1 MKKFKLGFCPTRRD
15 CFSKEEAQRFRQ
27 LVQQSLTKYD
37 IDLIDLKG
45 LNAEELLCDRHD
57 LEAIIDRFRNE
68 KVDAMFFPH
77 CNFGSEMLVSQVALA
92 VGKPVLLWGPRDDAP
107 DAAGVRSRD
116 SQCGLFATGKVL
128 RRHNVPF
135 TYLTNTPVDSL
146 EFHEG
151 FTRFLRVAQ
160 VVNAVTDLRI
170 LQIDT
175 RPEPFAS
182 VICNENELLERFNVH
197 VYPVAITDVVAEM
210 KRVIS
215 ENGAEY
221 RTTMDKIC
229 SYDPV
234 GNIEDIQKSSALKV
248 AMKRFADFYGCGAIA
263 IQCWSALQ
271 MDTGIM
277 PCLSNALLT
286 DEGIPVVCE
295 TDLCGAVT
303 AIMVKAA
310 AGREAVPFFADITV
324 RHPQNDNAELLWHCG
339 NFPPSLA
346 KEAALMSVGGNPY
359 MSDKNYGVVNWELK
373 SGDITVARFDGDHGD
388 YRLLIGEVKTTD
400 GPMNLGSYVWIET
413 DNWKKWE
420 HRLVEGPYIHHVAG
434 AYGHFGEILSEAC
447 KYLNG
452 LCPDVV
458 QPTEQHLVERWW

>member
-15 CFSKEEAQRFRQ
+15 CFSKDEAQKFRR
-27 LVQQSLTKYD
+27 LIQQSVAKYD
-37 IDLIDLKG
+37 IDIIDLKG
-45 LNAEELLCDRHD
+45 INAEELLCDRHD
-57 LEAIIDRFRNE
+57 LEAAIDRFQSA

-107 DAAGVRSRD
+107 DASGIRSRD

-128 RRHNVPF
+128 RRHNVSF

-151 FTRFLRVAQ
+151 FSKFQRVAQ
-160 VVNAVTDLRI
+160 VVNAVKNLRI

-197 VYPVAITDVVAEM
+197 VYPIAITELIAEM
-210 KRVIS
+210 KHVMS

-221 RTTMDKIC
+221 QAAVDKI
-229 SYDPV
+229 SLYDKR
-234 GNIEDIQKSSALKV
+234 GNAKDIQKSSALKV
-248 AMKRFADFYGCGAIA
+248 AMKRFADFYGCSAIA

-271 MDTGIM
+271 MDIGIM

-286 DEGIPVVCE
+286 DEGIPVACE

-303 AIMVKAA
+303 AVMVKAA
-310 AGREAVPFFADITV
+310 AGQDAVPFFADITV

-346 KEAALMSVGGNPY
+346 KDAALMSVGGNPY
-359 MSDKNYGVVNWELK
+359 MPDKNYGVVNWELK
-373 SGDITVARFDGDHGD
+373 SGDITVARFDGDHGS
-388 YRLLIGEVKTTD
+388 YRLLIGEAKTTD
-400 GPMNLGSYVWIET
+400 GPKNLGSYVWLET

-420 HRLVEGPYIHHVAG
+420 HRLAEGPYIHHVAG
-434 AYGHFGEILSEAC
+434 AYGHFGEILLEAC
-447 KYLNG
+447 RYLNG
-452 LCPDVV
+452 LIPDVV
-458 QPTEQHLVERWW
+458 QPTEQQLVERWW